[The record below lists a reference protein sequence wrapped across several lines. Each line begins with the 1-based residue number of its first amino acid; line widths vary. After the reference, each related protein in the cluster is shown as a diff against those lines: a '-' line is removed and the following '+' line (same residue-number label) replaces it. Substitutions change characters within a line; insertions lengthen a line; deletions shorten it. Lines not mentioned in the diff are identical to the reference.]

1 LRQAGV
7 DAVILD
13 KSQFP
18 RNKVCGGWIT
28 LDVIQQLAIDPAD
41 YTSTRVLQPITG
53 FKTSTI
59 GAKEIESDYGRVVS
73 YGIRR
78 VEFDDYL
85 LQRSGAR
92 LMLGSP
98 IKSIER
104 TGSTWLVN
112 GDIQARLL
120 IGAGGHFCPV
130 ARHLGANARKEVAVA
145 AQEVEFEMSPV
156 QQSACSIRGEVPEL
170 FFCADIKGYGWC
182 FRKGNYLNVG
192 LGRLDPHSLP
202 SHVADFVQFLR
213 QSGKIGFDLP
223 VSMHGHAYLIYRESN
238 RNVISDGALLIG
250 DSAGLAFSQSGEGIL
265 PAIESGLLAAD
276 AIIAAKGNYSPDSLA
291 AYKQML
297 AARFG
302 EQAGAITQL
311 GRRLPDQFM
320 QPLAR
325 LLLATRW
332 FSRKVV
338 LDQWFLHS
346 QPAA

>member
-1 LRQAGV
+1 
-7 DAVILD
+7 
-13 KSQFP
+13 
-18 RNKVCGGWIT
+18 
-28 LDVIQQLAIDPAD
+28 
-41 YTSTRVLQPITG
+41 
-53 FKTSTI
+53 
-59 GAKEIESDYGRVVS
+59 
-73 YGIRR
+73 
-78 VEFDDYL
+78 
-85 LQRSGAR
+85 
-92 LMLGSP
+92 
-98 IKSIER
+98 
-104 TGSTWLVN
+104 
-112 GDIQARLL
+112 
-120 IGAGGHFCPV
+120 
-130 ARHLGANARKEVAVA
+130 
-145 AQEVEFEMSPV
+145 
-156 QQSACSIRGEVPEL
+156 
-170 FFCADIKGYGWC
+170 
-182 FRKGNYLNVG
+182 
-192 LGRLDPHSLP
+192 
-202 SHVADFVQFLR
+202 
-213 QSGKIGFDLP
+213 
-223 VSMHGHAYLIYRESN
+223 MHGHAYLIYRESN